1 MNLAEAYKKESQYH
15 KALDILESS
24 IDNQDSKNRLNILSE
39 IGRLYAKSGEIERAL
54 EFFNKA
60 FNNYLEKLK
69 QYSNNLLYLE
79 NFSLLLESI
88 LKISQKSSYI
98 DKALWCNH
106 KSIEIYDSYFIDIGF
121 EDDSF
126 SMSQKMMVSLHRLL
140 DVYILSGKEPNEKL
154 VEALEMVKSKRLKQ
168 LMEANHFEKRLDKAQ
183 EFDVKQLKMKLDVVK
198 REIAKDSIDIFNMKK
213 KERLYEELQDY
224 SQQLSKLLNL
234 KKDRLD
240 IYQNLNS
247 KSLLIYPIYNGQK
260 LTLIAVE
267 KREKIEV
274 NITQTIIKEDIK
286 FSDYLLFIKYME
298 DLIEEDK
305 FSDRDALEIINN
317 IKIDKKIKKE
327 ILTIDEDEFIEEYK
341 YEIVQIALL
350 HIRDEIIKLIPKG
363 IDKILFAP
371 FGDLNMLPLHAI
383 LIEEDSYLIEKY
395 EISYI
400 ASLSLMKNL
409 KSNSTTDRVTSK
421 DNLIVSMKGLH
432 GEAKNILE
440 SIHGESL
447 KDIETDEFKEYIK
460 DKNFNILHFSTH
472 GSANLSYPLNSHLL
486 FNETKLH
493 LLEIFGLNINAN
505 LVNISAC
512 ETYLSEVK
520 GADEVL
526 AFERAFLIAGAKSVI
541 STFSTVNVMRTD
553 DFMEIFYNKIK
564 KEGGSISKS
573 FQKASIV
580 DIENGSMEWSLF
592 RFIG

>member
-1 MNLAEAYKKESQYH
+1 
-15 KALDILESS
+15 
-24 IDNQDSKNRLNILSE
+24 
-39 IGRLYAKSGEIERAL
+39 
-54 EFFNKA
+54 
-60 FNNYLEKLK
+60 
-69 QYSNNLLYLE
+69 
-79 NFSLLLESI
+79 
-88 LKISQKSSYI
+88 
-98 DKALWCNH
+98 
-106 KSIEIYDSYFIDIGF
+106 
-121 EDDSF
+121 
-126 SMSQKMMVSLHRLL
+126 
-140 DVYILSGKEPNEKL
+140 
-154 VEALEMVKSKRLKQ
+154 
-168 LMEANHFEKRLDKAQ
+168 
-183 EFDVKQLKMKLDVVK
+183 
-198 REIAKDSIDIFNMKK
+198 MKK

-224 SQQLSKLLNL
+224 SQQLSKMLNF